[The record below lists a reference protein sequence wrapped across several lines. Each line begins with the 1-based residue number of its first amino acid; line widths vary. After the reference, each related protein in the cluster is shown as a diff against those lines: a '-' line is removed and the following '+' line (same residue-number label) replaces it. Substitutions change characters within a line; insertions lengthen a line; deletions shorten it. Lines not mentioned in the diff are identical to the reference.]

1 MSEIKPIRNISYTD
15 DTKEKVG
22 SLVRLRLPWL
32 IVGLI
37 GGTLASFMVSR
48 FGEIISQNISLAF
61 FLPLIVYMSDAVG
74 TQTENIFVRRLSKGR
89 VHFLIYLF
97 KELLVGLFL
106 GSILG
111 FLIWIVAI
119 FWIQSPEIAFTVGLA
134 MFINVTIAPVVALI
148 VPEIL
153 FKERTDP
160 ALGAGPFTTIIQDII
175 SILIYFIVASL
186 ILFP

>member
-1 MSEIKPIRNISYTD
+1 MPEKTVYAD
-15 DTKEKVG
+15 DAKEKVG
-22 SLVRLRLPWL
+22 FLVRLRLPWL

-37 GGTLASFMVSR
+37 GGTLASFLVSR

-74 TQTENIFVRRLSKGR
+74 TQTENIFVRRLSKGL

-119 FWIQSPEIAFTVGLA
+119 FW
-134 MFINVTIAPVVALI
+134 
-148 VPEIL
+148 
-153 FKERTDP
+153 
-160 ALGAGPFTTIIQDII
+160 
-175 SILIYFIVASL
+175 
-186 ILFP
+186 